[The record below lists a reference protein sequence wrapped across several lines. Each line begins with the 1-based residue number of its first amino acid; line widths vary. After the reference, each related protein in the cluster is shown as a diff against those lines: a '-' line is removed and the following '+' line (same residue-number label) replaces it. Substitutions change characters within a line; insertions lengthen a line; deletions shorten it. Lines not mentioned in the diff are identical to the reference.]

1 MKLVDQWHAM
11 EADFPHDW
19 EDVRLTLTTEQPSDL
34 PRAAQV
40 LGSINVGRVG
50 DALVFQVRSSAG
62 PQGKQTAMRLFE
74 RLDRDRIWCH
84 LEQSDVQVPVI
95 RERRRAAVT
104 HRDRA
109 ASVAE
114 SWDRALDPLPSDW
127 TDLLCELEIESSTL
141 LPRAALLC
149 APLNPARSGSRLVF
163 TFRCSG
169 RSGYGVSPSMARRC
183 FERLDNEGIVGSAS
197 RSPRPLGHGQRR
209 HPGAGVARGR
219 QDAVAFARS
228 LRSVDERQLHPVR
241 RPNENSGVTCK
252 ACAAR
257 KRPQETGTRPP
268 LSTGLRASL
277 P

>member
-11 EADFPHDW
+11 EADFPADW
-19 EDVRLTLTTEQPSDL
+19 EDVRLTLTAEQQSDL

-50 DALVFQVRSSAG
+50 DALVFHVRSSAG
-62 PQGKQTAMRLFE
+62 PQGKQTALRLFE
-74 RLDRDRIWCH
+74 RLDRDRVWCH
-84 LEQSDVQVPVI
+84 LEPSAVQVPV
-95 RERRRAAVT
+95 AASGVEPGDAS
-104 HRDRA
+104 RPS

-169 RSGYGVSPSMARRC
+169 RSGYGASPSMTRRC
-183 FERLDNEGIVGSAS
+183 FERLDGEGIVGSAS
-197 RSPRPLGHGQRR
+197 
-209 HPGAGVARGR
+209 V
-219 QDAVAFARS
+219 
-228 LRSVDERQLHPVR
+228 LRVLSDTDNVDTQGPVWLV
-241 RPNENSGVTCK
+241 GGKT
-252 ACAAR
+252 
-257 KRPQETGTRPP
+257 
-268 LSTGLRASL
+268 L
-277 P
+277 

>member
-11 EADFPHDW
+11 EADFPADW
-19 EDVRLTLTTEQPSDL
+19 EDVRLTLTAEQESDL

-50 DALVFQVRSSAG
+50 DALVFHVRSSAG
-62 PQGKQTAMRLFE
+62 PQGKQTALRLFE
-74 RLDRDRIWCH
+74 RLDRDRVWCH
-84 LEQSDVQVPVI
+84 LEPSAVQLPV
-95 RERRRAAVT
+95 AASGVEPGDAS
-104 HRDRA
+104 RPG

-169 RSGYGVSPSMARRC
+169 RSGYGASPSSRSKH
-183 FERLDNEGIVGSAS
+183 RLVIDGEGIVGSAS
-197 RSPRPLGHGQRR
+197 
-209 HPGAGVARGR
+209 V
-219 QDAVAFARS
+219 
-228 LRSVDERQLHPVR
+228 LRVLSDTDNVDTQGPVWLV
-241 RPNENSGVTCK
+241 GGKT
-252 ACAAR
+252 
-257 KRPQETGTRPP
+257 
-268 LSTGLRASL
+268 L
-277 P
+277 